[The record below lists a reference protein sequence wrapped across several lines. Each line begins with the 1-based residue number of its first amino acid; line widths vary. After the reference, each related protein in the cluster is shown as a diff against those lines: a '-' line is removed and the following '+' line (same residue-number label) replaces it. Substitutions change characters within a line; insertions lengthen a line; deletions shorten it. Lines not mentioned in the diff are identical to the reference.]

1 MNTICFIV
9 YFCLLYR
16 LLLYDFQPSHTSMP
30 FLSFCSFFQFAF
42 IFFHSF
48 QLFSQWDRSGAQ
60 SIHFFYALLCI
71 PIYFLHIYLAKIIFW
86 GCVGGVLVFSNVIWS
101 YFVIYLFLSVCIVYI
116 FKAFIT
122 ITISLSWL
130 LLFGIWYA
138 WLLVCS

>member
-16 LLLYDFQPSHTSMP
+16 LLLHDFQPSHTSMP

-42 IFFHSF
+42 IFFF
-48 QLFSQWDRSGAQ
+48 ILFNFSASETEVAPNQF
-60 SIHFFYALLCI
+60 IFFMLCI

-86 GCVGGVLVFSNVIWS
+86 GCVGGVIVFSNVIWS